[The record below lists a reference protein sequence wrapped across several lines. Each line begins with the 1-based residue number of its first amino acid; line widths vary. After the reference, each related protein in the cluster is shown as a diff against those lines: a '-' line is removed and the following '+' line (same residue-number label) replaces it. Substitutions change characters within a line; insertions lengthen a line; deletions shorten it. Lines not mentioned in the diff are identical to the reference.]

1 MMGVPVDLY
10 LNALIIL
17 AIIGGVLG
25 VGFKALNN
33 HKKKE

>member
-1 MMGVPVDLY
+1 MGVPVDLY

-25 VGFKALNN
+25 VGFKAIGNN
-33 HKKKE
+33 KKKE

>member
-1 MMGVPVDLY
+1 MGVPVDLY

-25 VGFKALNN
+25 VGFKAVNSG
-33 HKKKE
+33 KPKV